1 MPENAFTRTKQR
13 KKAPAL
19 SAGLPFSLPLFR
31 QFRNRHIPALMKP
44 AIAQM
49 DGRRLFFFIIPVNPY
64 RHAVVI
70 YRDIGRGRNDLFDTV
85 HIHDH
90 CPLSV
95 MFRFLVWKKTGMFM
109 QKRLTLK
116 KTKAKEGWTMRTR
129 NVLLSYWRWP
139 PVLRLFVSASA
150 LIVLFG
156 ALMRFIEPE
165 TFRTVF
171 DGVWWAIVTS
181 ATIGYGDI
189 VPKTAAGKLAAIGLI
204 ILGTGILTAYFASV
218 SAAAAARETAFTSG
232 QLRYTERGHAVI
244 VGWNERAREV
254 LLRLARHD
262 ASMRFVLI
270 DATVPSHPL
279 LNAPVHF
286 IKGTASDDAVLEKA
300 NIQEA
305 RFLLITADPHKAEAE
320 ADKDTIVT
328 LLAAKS
334 LNPSVYAIVEIL
346 TGRNV
351 QNAFRAGADEVIQTN
366 LLASFALAAS
376 LRSPGAASVWETALY
391 RLDGQTLCLLEPDEQ
406 QIGQPFAAVQQ
417 QLLKQNVTLL
427 GVIHGD
433 HGAIS
438 VAPDRPIQQS
448 DRLFAL
454 AP

>member
-1 MPENAFTRTKQR
+1 
-13 KKAPAL
+13 
-19 SAGLPFSLPLFR
+19 
-31 QFRNRHIPALMKP
+31 
-44 AIAQM
+44 
-49 DGRRLFFFIIPVNPY
+49 
-64 RHAVVI
+64 
-70 YRDIGRGRNDLFDTV
+70 
-85 HIHDH
+85 
-90 CPLSV
+90 
-95 MFRFLVWKKTGMFM
+95 
-109 QKRLTLK
+109 
-116 KTKAKEGWTMRTR
+116 MRTR

-189 VPKTAAGKLAAIGLI
+189 APKTVAGKLAAIGLI

-366 LLASFALAAS
+366 LLASFAMAAS

-438 VAPDRPIQQS
+438 VAPDRPIQPS

>member
-1 MPENAFTRTKQR
+1 
-13 KKAPAL
+13 
-19 SAGLPFSLPLFR
+19 
-31 QFRNRHIPALMKP
+31 MKP
-44 AIAQM
+44 I
-49 DGRRLFFFIIPVNPY
+49 
-64 RHAVVI
+64 
-70 YRDIGRGRNDLFDTV
+70 
-85 HIHDH
+85 
-90 CPLSV
+90 
-95 MFRFLVWKKTGMFM
+95 
-109 QKRLTLK
+109 
-116 KTKAKEGWTMRTR
+116 
-129 NVLLSYWRWP
+129 SYWRWP

-171 DGVWWAIVTS
+171 DGIWWAIVTA

-189 VPKTAAGKLAAIGLI
+189 VPKTVAGKLAAIGLI
-204 ILGTGILTAYFASV
+204 ALGTGILTAYFASV

-254 LLRLARHD
+254 LLRLARQD

-279 LNAPVHF
+279 SDVPVHF
-286 IKGTASDDAVLEKA
+286 IKGLASDDAVLEKA
-300 NIQEA
+300 NIREA

-346 TGRNV
+346 TSRNV

-366 LLASFALAAS
+366 LLASFAMTAS
-376 LRSPGAASVWETALY
+376 LRSPGAASVWETALH
-391 RLDGQTLCLLEPDEQ
+391 RLDGQTLRLLEPDEQ

-417 QLLKQNVTLL
+417 QLLKQNVALL

-433 HGAIS
+433 HRAIS

-448 DRLFAL
+448 DRLFVL